1 MQTLDLFLVQYG
13 LLALFVLL
21 FVKSIGVP
29 VPIPADL
36 LILGAAARA
45 AQGKLVVWQV
55 CVVVLL
61 AVILGSLIQ
70 FVLASGPGRSV
81 LYRFGRYIGLTPA
94 RLDAASKRIKQ
105 GSIIGVTTGMLI
117 PGVRG
122 VVIVAS
128 GLVGVP
134 LGVFLPGLIIGSGLF
149 FTLHFLLGYLG
160 VSLFVIVGHVLPLSL
175 TIGLVVVLLL
185 VTLALWYVAFR
196 RQKMA
201 RHELADASLEVWHE
215 GVCPA
220 CLTLYTVGQLVTL
233 PIDR

>member
-117 PGVRG
+117 PGV
-122 VVIVAS
+122 
-128 GLVGVP
+128 
-134 LGVFLPGLIIGSGLF
+134 
-149 FTLHFLLGYLG
+149 
-160 VSLFVIVGHVLPLSL
+160 
-175 TIGLVVVLLL
+175 
-185 VTLALWYVAFR
+185 
-196 RQKMA
+196 
-201 RHELADASLEVWHE
+201 
-215 GVCPA
+215 
-220 CLTLYTVGQLVTL
+220 
-233 PIDR
+233 